1 MKEKIKQSVKTL
13 FSKYGLKDA
22 TRDKFV
28 NMVEASVSAMGTI
41 ENEDEVIATEV
52 AKLEPFAQMV
62 QSELDAVR
70 ASQQQNPG
78 QQIDVPSSQPSNP
91 DASSIP
97 EWAKSLM
104 KKMEDIEH
112 QKENEAKHAAT
123 NEKMQKAME
132 IMKNNGAV
140 NDAVRDIAMRFIDV
154 TDEMT
159 AEQIAEK
166 GNAVYNLKY
175 KELYADGY
183 SPAPTFVGS
192 KVVDNPI
199 SEEQRKTAIE
209 ENQKKFRNQI
219 V

>member
-13 FSKYGLKDA
+13 FAKYGLKDT

-28 NMVEASVSAMGTI
+28 NMVETAISAMGTI

-70 ASQQQNPG
+70 ASQPQNPG
-78 QQIDVPSSQPSNP
+78 QQTEVPNLHLNQPDSN
-91 DASSIP
+91 AIP
-97 EWAKSLM
+97 EWAKNLAA
-104 KKMEDIEH
+104 EIENIKR
-112 QKENEAKHAAT
+112 QKEDEAKRAVT

-132 IMKNNGAV
+132 LMKTNGAV
-140 NDAVRDIAMRFIDV
+140 NDAVRDIAVRFIDV
-154 TDEMT
+154 TDDMT

-166 GNAVYNLKY
+166 GNAVYNSKY
-175 KELYADGY
+175 KELYGDGY
-183 SPAPTFVGS
+183 SPAPTLVGS
-192 KVVDNPI
+192 KVVDTPV
-199 SEEQRKTAIE
+199 SEEQRKAAIA